1 MRAGRRGRW
10 SAARAARPARW
21 AVAAALAA
29 ALGGCGPVGGGSPD
43 AARSASGPAHPRGPS
58 ASASARARPALAAGV
73 VPASCAA
80 FDDAATV
87 AGLDA
92 GSLDDD
98 PTYVDPASHPMPTG
112 PDELDQQQ
120 QSDSLPGL
128 SCTWSRPDAF
138 ILLLLN
144 VHPDSSPW
152 YHRWTMSTCG
162 GALTSAGTT
171 ALGDGRPA
179 LYCTGQGLEQLT
191 FTAHGR
197 VYEVARSQ
205 EPHSYRDQL
214 VAYAD
219 FLTGV

>member
-1 MRAGRRGRW
+1 V
-10 SAARAARPARW
+10 
-21 AVAAALAA
+21 AVPLVVAVV
-29 ALGGCGPVGGGSPD
+29 LGGCGPAGGGSAQP
-43 AARSASGPAHPRGPS
+43 RPTGSVSASAL
-58 ASASARARPALAAGV
+58 ASASAKARPALAAGA
-73 VPASCAA
+73 VPASCAV

-112 PDELDQQQ
+112 PDELDAQQQ
-120 QSDSLPGL
+120 ADSLPGL

-138 ILLLLN
+138 VLLLVT

-152 YHRWTMSTCG
+152 YHQWTMSTCG
-162 GALTSAGTT
+162 AALTSAGTAT
-171 ALGDGRPA
+171 LSNGESA
-179 LYCTGQGLEQLT
+179 LYCTGQYLEQLS
-191 FTAHGR
+191 FTARGR

-214 VAYAD
+214 VAYAN

>member
-1 MRAGRRGRW
+1 V
-10 SAARAARPARW
+10 
-21 AVAAALAA
+21 AVVPVVLALV
-29 ALGGCGPVGGGSPD
+29 LGGCGPRGGGS
-43 AARSASGPAHPRGPS
+43 AGSAQPRGPGSAS
-58 ASASARARPALAAGV
+58 ASASARARPALAAGA

-92 GSLDDD
+92 GTLDDD
-98 PTYVDPASHPMPTG
+98 PTWVDPASHPMPTG

-120 QSDSLPGL
+120 QSASLPGL
-128 SCTWSRPDAF
+128 SCTWSQPDAF
-138 ILLLLN
+138 ILLLVN

-152 YHRWTMSTCG
+152 YRRWTMSACG
-162 GALTSAGTT
+162 AALTSAGTT
-171 ALGDGRPA
+171 TLGNGQPA
-179 LYCTGQGLEQLT
+179 LYCTGQYLEQLS